1 MKRTLL
7 LFVLAA
13 LAVPG
18 VASAARGVVV
28 KVDRGSKMVAV
39 AQAHGQVS
47 LLHVSTTARVRVGS
61 RLAFSAR
68 RLANGTLA
76 ATQLRVLGR
85 AHRTQ
90 VRGTVL
96 ASRADRIVLSAH
108 GAVLTISRGAGTRMV
123 QSSASGVPRVGSRVE
138 IEIEI
143 EIENEE
149 LAADEIR
156 ILVATADAGL
166 IRGRVTL
173 NANGTIT
180 VADEGVSLTFTVPAG
195 LDLTRFRTGDEVI
208 AFFLRNADGS
218 LSLKVL
224 AGDENVRD
232 ADDDDDDDHG
242 GHDGGDDGGGHDG
255 GGHSGPGG

>member
-1 MKRTLL
+1 
-7 LFVLAA
+7 
-13 LAVPG
+13 
-18 VASAARGVVV
+18 
-28 KVDRGSKMVAV
+28 V

-85 AHRTQ
+85 AQRTQ

-96 ASRADRIVLSAH
+96 ASRANRIVLSAH
-108 GAVLTISRGAGTRMV
+108 GAVLTISCGAATRMV
-123 QSSASGVPRVGSRVE
+123 QSSASGAPRVGSRVE

-143 EIENEE
+143 ENENEE

-156 ILVATADAGL
+156 ILATTADAGL
-166 IRGRVTL
+166 IRGRLAL

-195 LDLTRFRTGDEVI
+195 FDLTRFRTGDEVI

-232 ADDDDDDDHG
+232 DDDDDHDDDHDVDRG
-242 GHDGGDDGGGHDG
+242 GHDGGDDGGHDG
-255 GGHSGPGG
+255 GGHSGPGAGGH

>member
-1 MKRTLL
+1 VKRTFLL
-7 LFVLAA
+7 VALVT

-18 VASAARGVVV
+18 VASAARGVAV
-28 KVDRGSKMVAV
+28 KVDRGSKVVAV

-47 LLHVSTTARVRVGS
+47 LLHVRTTARVHVGS
-61 RLAFSAR
+61 RLVFSAR

-76 ATQLRVLGR
+76 ATQLSVLAR

-96 ASRADRIVLSAH
+96 SSRTGSLVLSAH
-108 GAVLTISRGAGTRMV
+108 GAVLTIARTASTRTT
-123 QSSASGVPRVGSRVE
+123 QSSAGSGSPPVGSRVE

-143 EIENEE
+143 ENED

-156 ILVATADAGL
+156 VLSATADAGL
-166 IRGRVTL
+166 IRGRLTL

-180 VADEGVSLTFTVPAG
+180 VADEGVSLTFMVPAG
-195 LDLTRFRTGDEVI
+195 FDLTRFRNGDEVI

-224 AGDENVRD
+224 AGDDNARE
-232 ADDDDDDDHG
+232 ADDDDDDDDG
-242 GHDGGDDGGGHDG
+242 GHD
-255 GGHSGPGG
+255 GGHSGPGGGGDDD